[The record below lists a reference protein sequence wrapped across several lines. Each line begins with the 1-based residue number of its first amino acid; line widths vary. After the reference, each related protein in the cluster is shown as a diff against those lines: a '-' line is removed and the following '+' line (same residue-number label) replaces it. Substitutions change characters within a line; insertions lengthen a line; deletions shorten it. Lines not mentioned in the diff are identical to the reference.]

1 MPGFRCGICYPFKTF
16 DIVKKKKLDLIEIP
30 LIVMDVSILD
40 YLKEVDFDLQLK
52 KILNNV
58 KKYNGVLNVLW
69 HNDQFDSVKFEKNR
83 NLFNSIIKK

>member
-1 MPGFRCGICYPFKTF
+1 
-16 DIVKKKKLDLIEIP
+16 
-30 LIVMDVSILD
+30 MDVSILD